1 MKKLLLILSLFLSFI
16 LNAQNSIPFTLNEY
30 GHIMIKVKVDNV
42 EGNFIF
48 DTGAGLNVYFEK
60 FAKKLSKKESYNFF
74 VGHRATGEAI
84 DCPLYHSESLV
95 IGKNNFKNQTYST
108 FDVDFPNIDGLISL
122 QTFQNL
128 PVTIDY
134 EKSELVFGDIK
145 DADKKKFIDIQI
157 ADDAGKAI
165 DIFTNVKV
173 NNKISI
179 QVSLDSGS
187 GKGAYSLSSR
197 FLDVLG
203 LNKADFKVVEAKSDF
218 NNEKSNKVYNGS
230 VAEISTVNGLAKVQ
244 NPKARFVDGLIY
256 EGITGIDWIG
266 KKITISIPDKKI
278 YIIK

>member
-1 MKKLLLILSLFLSFI
+1 MKRLLLILTLFLSFI

-60 FAKKLSKKESYNFF
+60 FAKKLAKKESYNFF

-84 DCPLYHSESLV
+84 DCPLYRSENLV
-95 IGKNNFKNQTYST
+95 IGKNNFKDQTYST

-122 QTFQNL
+122 HTFQNL

-145 DADKKKFIDIQI
+145 NSDKKKFIDIQI
-157 ADDAGKAI
+157 ADEAGKAI

-173 NNKISI
+173 NNKITI

-187 GKGAYSLSSR
+187 GKGAYSFSSR

-203 LNKADFKVVEAKSDF
+203 LNKADFKTIEAKSDF

-230 VAEISTVNGLAKVQ
+230 VAEIATVNGLAKVE

>member
-95 IGKNNFKNQTYST
+95 IGKNNFKKQTYST

-203 LNKADFKVVEAKSDF
+203 LSKADFKVVEAKSDF

>member
-1 MKKLLLILSLFLSFI
+1 MKKLLLIVTLFLSFI
-16 LNAQNSIPFTLNEY
+16 LNAQNSVPFTLNEY

-84 DCPLYHSESLV
+84 ECPLYHSESV
-95 IGKNNFKNQTYST
+95 MIGKNNFKDQTYST
-108 FDVDFPNIDGLISL
+108 FDVDFPNVDGLISL
-122 QTFQNL
+122 QMFQNT

-134 EKSELVFGDIK
+134 EKSELIFGELK
-145 DADKKKFIDIQI
+145 NTDKKKFIDIQI
-157 ADDAGKAI
+157 ADHAGKAI
-165 DIFTNVKV
+165 DIFTNIKV
-173 NNKISI
+173 NNKITI

-187 GKGAYSLSSR
+187 GKGAFTFSSH

-203 LNKADFKVVEAKSDF
+203 LNKADFKTLEAKSDF
-218 NNEKSNKVYNGS
+218 NNSKSNKVYMGS
-230 VAEISTVNGLAKVQ
+230 VAEISTVNNLAKVEKP
-244 NPKARFVDGLIY
+244 NARFVDGLIY
-256 EGITGIDWIG
+256 EGITGIEWLG

>member
-1 MKKLLLILSLFLSFI
+1 MKKILLILSLFLSFI

-122 QTFQNL
+122 QTFQSL

-145 DADKKKFIDIQI
+145 ESDKKKFIDIQI

>member
-1 MKKLLLILSLFLSFI
+1 MKKILLILSMLLSFI
-16 LNAQNSIPFTLNEY
+16 VNAQNSIPFTLNEY

-48 DTGAGLNVYFEK
+48 DTGAGLNVYFDK

-84 DCPLYHSESLV
+84 DCTLYHSESLV
-95 IGKNNFKNQTYST
+95 IGKSDFKDQIYTT
-108 FDVDFPNIDGLISL
+108 FDVDFPGIDGLISL
-122 QTFQNL
+122 QMFQNM

-134 EKSELVFGDIK
+134 EQSQLIFGELK
-145 DADKKKFIDIQI
+145 NEDKKKSIDIQV
-157 ADDAGKAI
+157 ADEAGKSI
-165 DIFTNVKV
+165 EIFTKVKL
-173 NNKISI
+173 NDKITI

-187 GKGAYSLSSR
+187 GKGAFSFSSR
-197 FLDVLG
+197 FLDVLK
-203 LNKADFKVVEAKSDF
+203 LNKDNFKTKEAKSDF
-218 NNEKSNKVYNGS
+218 NEAKSNKVYTGS
-230 VAEISTVNGLAKVQ
+230 IEEISTENGLAKVQ
-244 NPKARFVDGLIY
+244 NLKARFVEGLIY

>member
-1 MKKLLLILSLFLSFI
+1 MKKILLILSLFLSFI

-60 FAKKLSKKESYNFF
+60 FAKKLSKKETYNFF

-84 DCPLYHSESLV
+84 DCPLYRSESLV
-95 IGKNNFKNQTYST
+95 IGKNNFKNSTYST

-122 QTFQNL
+122 QTFQNI

-134 EKSELVFGDIK
+134 EKSELIFGELK
-145 DADKKKFIDIQI
+145 NADKKKFIDIQI
-157 ADDAGKAI
+157 ADNAGKAI

-173 NNKISI
+173 NNKIMI

-187 GKGAYSLSSR
+187 GKGAFSLSSR
-197 FLDVLG
+197 FMDVLG
-203 LNKADFKVVEAKSDF
+203 LNKADFKTLEAKSDF
-218 NNEKSNKVYNGS
+218 NNAKSNKVYTGS
-230 VAEISTVNGLAKVQ
+230 VAEISTVNGLAKVE
-244 NPKARFVDGLIY
+244 NPNARFVDGLIY

-278 YIIK
+278 YILK

>member
-16 LNAQNSIPFTLNEY
+16 LNAQNTVPFTLNEY
-30 GHIMIKVKVDNV
+30 GHIMIKVKVDNI

-74 VGHRATGEAI
+74 VGHRATGETI
-84 DCPLYHSESLV
+84 ECPLYHSESLV
-95 IGKNNFKNQTYST
+95 IGKDSFKDQTYST

-122 QTFQNL
+122 QMFQNT

-134 EKSELVFGDIK
+134 EKSELIFGEIK
-145 DADKKKFIDIQI
+145 NTDKKKFIDIQI
-157 ADDAGKAI
+157 ADHAGKAI
-165 DIFTNVKV
+165 DIFTNIKV
-173 NNKISI
+173 NNKITI

-187 GKGAYSLSSR
+187 GKGAYTFSSH

-203 LNKADFKVVEAKSDF
+203 LNKADFKVIEAKSDF
-218 NNEKSNKVYNGS
+218 NNSKSNKVYMGS
-230 VAEISTVNGLAKVQ
+230 VAEISTVNNLAKIEKP
-244 NPKARFVDGLIY
+244 NARFVDGLIY
-256 EGITGIDWIG
+256 EGITGIEWLG